1 MSESS
6 RRKTAGKSPGKMPGE
21 APTQQGPSHDIIE
34 ALGRIRGLESEI
46 ASVIRD
52 MQEKVRQLELLNGFS
67 SLMNSTLDTSE
78 VREKALEATCQLLRC
93 ETASLLLIDPNTG
106 ELYWEVAL
114 GETGKELQKS
124 FRLPIDDRS
133 IAGYVAMTG
142 ESLIINDVQA
152 DPRHFKGH
160 SKAPSPESAGS
171 EKKEFVSRTM
181 ICVPLTSKQRI
192 IGVLQALN
200 KLPGVPERAS
210 QHAWPDF
217 YEEDRKLL
225 ETLSH
230 QVAIAIENSR
240 LYHDIKK
247 NFYETVEALAEAI
260 EKKDRYTGGH
270 TKRVVYY
277 SMCIAKYMN
286 LAPDQLERIRLGAV
300 LHDVG
305 KIGIEDKILKKQAP
319 LDEAEWT
326 VMQTHPEIGFDIMNR
341 VEGLKDVVG
350 AMRYHHERWDGAGY
364 PLGLK
369 GEEIPMIARVVSVAD
384 TYDAMV
390 STRPYRKGLDPKIAY
405 DEIIKHRGTQ
415 FDPVVV
421 DAFIQAFQY
430 EKMGKGSGGWSKG
443 KEVPSGDGTPDFLSN
458 CD

>member
-1 MSESS
+1 MPNSQ
-6 RRKTAGKSPGKMPGE
+6 RQKAGKSPVN
-21 APTQQGPSHDIIE
+21 SHKKEIPNETPAQVVE
-34 ALGRIRGLESEI
+34 ALERIHHLENEI
-46 ASVIRD
+46 ASVVQD

-93 ETASLLLIDPNTG
+93 ETASLYLVDQKTG
-106 ELYWEVAL
+106 ELYWESAL
-114 GETGKELQKS
+114 GEAGKELQKS
-124 FRLPIDDRS
+124 VRLPINDRS

-142 ESLIINDVQA
+142 EPLIVNDVQN
-152 DPRHFKGH
+152 DPRHSRNL
-160 SKAPSPESAGS
+160 SKASQKDAGKNS
-171 EKKEFVSRTM
+171 FVSRTM
-181 ICVPLTSKQRI
+181 VCVPVTSKDRI
-192 IGVLQALN
+192 VGVLQALN
-200 KLPGVPERAS
+200 KLPGIHGGPERTS
-210 QHAWPDF
+210 RYQWPVFFD
-217 YEEDRKLL
+217 EEMKLL
-225 ETLSH
+225 QTLSH
-230 QVAIAIENSR
+230 QVAIAIENAK
-240 LYHDIKK
+240 LYSEIKK

-286 LAPDQLERIRLGAV
+286 LTPEQLERIRLGAV

-319 LDEAEWT
+319 LDKDEWE
-326 VMQTHPEIGFDIMNR
+326 VMQKHPEIGFDIMSR

-350 AMRYHHERWDGAGY
+350 AMRYHHERWDGKGY

-390 STRPYRKGLDPKIAY
+390 STRPYRKGLDPKIAF
-405 DEIIKHRGTQ
+405 DEIEKHSGTQ
-415 FDPVVV
+415 FDPTVVK
-421 DAFIQAFQY
+421 AFIQAFKN
-430 EKMGKGSGGWSKG
+430 EKMGKGSGGWSKE
-443 KEVPSGDGTPDFLSN
+443 KASPSDPDFLSN